1 MFIVWLGCFR
11 GAVVRLKFIFLFAFW
26 NAFSVSV
33 IAICGLFLWL
43 LMWPS
48 IIVFGCFL
56 LWFTMFTSRFAVSVF
71 GMW

>member
-1 MFIVWLGCFR
+1 MFIVWLGCFS
-11 GAVVRLKFIFLFAFW
+11 GAVVRLKFIFLFAFL
-26 NAFSVSV
+26 NAFFVSV
-33 IAICGLFLWL
+33 IAIWGLFLWL